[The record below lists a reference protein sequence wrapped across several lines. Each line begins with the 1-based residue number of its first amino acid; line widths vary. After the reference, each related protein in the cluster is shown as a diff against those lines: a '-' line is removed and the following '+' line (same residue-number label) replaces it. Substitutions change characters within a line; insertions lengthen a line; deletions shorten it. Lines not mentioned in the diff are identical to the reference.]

1 MLRKILI
8 GLGIFFVVFISALVA
23 APFIFKNKIIAAI
36 KTGINDKIEAKVKFG
51 EIHLSAFKHFPQITV
66 GLDSLS
72 VVGKGDFTDVTLFYA
87 DNVDI
92 SFGLWD
98 IIGGNYTITSVHANK
113 PFLNIQVLS
122 DGTANYTVTNP
133 SVEKSTT
140 PSTLKIKLQDYTLT
154 NGEMIVDYKPATYLM
169 HVQGLNHEG
178 SGDMSL
184 DNFELKTKTHADSLT
199 VTYGTTTYLKDV
211 KTDITTGINVDLLA
225 SKYTLKNAYATLND
239 LALVLDGWISNK
251 NKEISMDA
259 NFKAPSNK
267 FKDLLSII
275 PSAYT
280 KDYNDVKTT
289 GSFTLSG
296 FAKGIYDGIHKKYP
310 AFDIT
315 TQINEATVQYPKLP
329 KAIRDINAQI
339 QVASKT
345 GAPNDVVINI
355 PRFHFT
361 TDNSPFEMRCI
372 VKTPVSDPDVDF
384 SAKGK
389 LNLEE
394 IAQAYPMA
402 SIKKLKGLLDADVTL
417 KTLESSITKKDY
429 AKVDMRGVVALSNF
443 VTQYASYPE
452 VNISDLHA
460 NFTPSAVNVADCS
473 LSLGKSD
480 FKFNG
485 AIDNILAYFGTG
497 KTMTGKFNVMSN
509 NFDANEWMPKSSEQN
524 LKDKEQNAKGEIKNG
539 ADKGKPFDRFNFA
552 FNTQCNNLA
561 YSNYKITNSTFNGNV
576 TPNRFDITNLKTK
589 IGESDIAANGTI
601 SGLFDWLYDNK
612 LLTGTLNVNSNFFDL
627 NPYMAVKTTSATTPG
642 KTSAVATQPILIPK
656 NIKLDINAK
665 MNRVLYTNMD
675 LKSMTGKIT
684 VENQEARL
692 VSTSAGILGGNIG
705 LDGSYNT
712 RDEKKPT
719 FNMAMDLKNMDFQ
732 QSFNQFNTMK
742 LLMPIGQYLN
752 GKFNTH
758 LNMSGDLSKD
768 MMPNLATL
776 SADGFLQTLKALIV
790 GLKPLEEVGKLL
802 NVPQLKSFEILDTKN
817 FIEIKNGAVT
827 VKEFA
832 QNIQD
837 IGLKIAGTHSLSN
850 EMNYTIKAHVPRK
863 RLEGNAVGAAAGNIF
878 NNVVKEA
885 SKYGVDIQNS
895 AFVNVLFTLTGS
907 MLQPKVSMKFLNGD
921 GTADVTDEARAQ
933 AGAIIN
939 KAKDSALTVVNQKV
953 DEAKARAKLEAQRAI
968 DSITRVANAKMNEA
982 KNKVGDVITKQ
993 VGDKIGNEAKIKID
1007 SVLAKAGVDQKTK
1020 DELDKMK
1027 NKLDDFN
1034 PFNKKTQKK
1043 TPPKDGGN

>member
-8 GLGIFFVVFISALVA
+8 GLGIFLGVFISALIA
-23 APFIFKNKIIAAI
+23 APFIFKDKIVAAV
-36 KTGINDKIEAKVKFG
+36 KTGINEKIDAKVNFG

-72 VVGKGDFTDVTLFYA
+72 VVGRGDFNDVILFSV
-87 DNVDI
+87 DNFDI

-98 IIGGNYTITSVHANK
+98 IIAGNYTITSVHASK

-122 DGTANYTVTNP
+122 DGTANYNVTKL
-133 SVEKSTT
+133 SAEKSTT
-140 PSTLKIKLQDYTLT
+140 PSTLKIKLQDYTIT
-154 NGEMIVDYKPATYLM
+154 NGEMIVDYKPTTYQM
-169 HVQGLNHEG
+169 HVQGMNHEG
-178 SGDMSL
+178 IGDMTL
-184 DNFELKTKTHADSLT
+184 DNFDLKTKTHADSLT
-199 VTYGTTTYLKDV
+199 VTYGGTTYLR
-211 KTDITTGINVDLLA
+211 DIKADIITGINVDLLA
-225 SKYTLKNAYATLND
+225 SKYTLKNANATLND
-239 LALVLDGWISNK
+239 LALVLDGWISDK
-251 NKEISMDA
+251 NKEIVMDA

-267 FKDLLSII
+267 FKDLLSIL

-280 KDYNDVKTT
+280 KDFSDVKTT
-289 GSFTLSG
+289 GSFNLSG
-296 FAKGIYDGIHKKYP
+296 FVKGVYDGIHKKYP

-315 TQINEATVQYPKLP
+315 TQISDASVQYPKLP
-329 KAIRDINAQI
+329 KAISDINSQI
-339 QVASKT
+339 QIASKT
-345 GAPNDVVINI
+345 GASNDVVINI
-355 PRFHFT
+355 PRFHFKM
-361 TDNSPFEMRCI
+361 DNSPFDVHCI

-394 IAQAYPMA
+394 VVKAFPMA

-429 AKVDMRGVVALSNF
+429 AKVDMHGVVALSNF
-443 VTQYASYPE
+443 ATQYATYPE

-460 NFTPSAVNVADCS
+460 TFTPNAVNVADCIMM
-473 LSLGKSD
+473 LGKSD
-480 FKFNG
+480 LKFNG
-485 AIDNILAYFGTG
+485 AIDNILAYFGTE
-497 KTMTGKFNVMSN
+497 KTMTGKFNVTSN
-509 NFDANEWMPKSSEQN
+509 NFDANEWMPKSNESLALSNEPRSRTEAHSSQ
-524 LKDKEQNAKGEIKNG
+524 LIAHSS
-539 ADKGKPFDRFNFA
+539 KPFDRFNFA
-552 FNTQCNNLA
+552 FNMQCNNLI

-589 IGESDIAANGTI
+589 IGESDIVANGTI

-627 NPYMAVKTTSATTPG
+627 NPYMAAKTTGATTPT
-642 KTSAVATQPILIPK
+642 KAPTVATQPILIPK

-675 LKSMTGKIT
+675 MKSLTGKIV
-684 VENQEARL
+684 VENQEAKL
-692 VSTSAGILGGNIG
+692 VNTSAGILGGNIA

-712 RDEKKPT
+712 RDEKKPL
-719 FNMAMDLKNMDFQ
+719 FNMALDLKGMDFQ

-742 LLMPIGQYLN
+742 ILMPLGQYLN

-758 LNMSGDLSKD
+758 LNMKGDLKSD
-768 MMPNLATL
+768 MMPDLNTI
-776 SADGFLQTLKALIV
+776 SIDGVLQTLKALVV
-790 GLKPLEEVGKLL
+790 GLKSLEEVGKLL
-802 NVPQLKSFEILDTKN
+802 NVPALKSLEIVDTKN
-817 FIEIKNGAVT
+817 FIEVKNGTVT

-837 IGLKIAGTHSLSN
+837 IGLKIAGTHSLTN

-863 RLEGNAVGAAAGNIF
+863 RLEGNAVGAAAGNVF

-885 SKYGVDIQNS
+885 SKYGVDIKNS

-921 GTADVTDEARAQ
+921 GTAEVTDAAKAEV
-933 AGAIIN
+933 GAIIN
-939 KAKDSALTVVNQKV
+939 KAKDSVLTVVNQKV
-953 DEAKARAKLEAQRAI
+953 DEAKARAKVEAQRAI

-982 KNKVGDVITKQ
+982 KNKAGDIITQQ
-993 VGDKIGNEAKIKID
+993 VGDKIGNEAKSKID
-1007 SVLAKAGVDQKTK
+1007 SVLSKAGVDQKTK

-1027 NKLDDFN
+1027 GKLDNFN
-1034 PFNKKTQKK
+1034 PFKKK
-1043 TPPKDGGN
+1043 TPPKEGGN